1 MKSHKH
7 PHFCLCW
14 QIFLPSKQIHAS
26 IIVGVSSNPL
36 QRITSRNHSSSITT
50 IHTSIG
56 TDRLYFIRNRWDRIE
71 TIVRHTTIINTGQTR
86 GLSIAVDIGSKE
98 SVFLLKE
105 VGIRDRKF
113 GVSIEAVDPNSL
125 TNCIRLSM
133 YRNLQHRITSIS
145 LRKVMQRKWWNF
157 KDYIISIG
165 LGHSRLTGLE
175 ELHI

>member
-1 MKSHKH
+1 
-7 PHFCLCW
+7 
-14 QIFLPSKQIHAS
+14 
-26 IIVGVSSNPL
+26 L

-71 TIVRHTTIINTGQTR
+71 TIVRHTAIINTGQTR

-113 GVSIEAVDPNSL
+113 GVSIEAVDPKSL

-133 YRNLQHRITSIS
+133 YRNLHHINQPKEGYATKMMEFQRLYNQHWLGTLEINWTWRTSHLSFRRNGWTEDSIS
-145 LRKVMQRKWWNF
+145 PSQDVHKIRIFAL
-157 KDYIISIG
+157 IC
-165 LGHSRLTGLE
+165 
-175 ELHI
+175 